1 MQKVQHYMTINE
13 VRALNGLEPLEK
25 GGDIVL
31 NQTYITGM
39 SLGDMG
45 DMGADFEEEEGAET
59 AQEGFEE
66 TEQQEDG
73 GAGFEE
79 TEQQDEGEGAD
90 FEETEQQGERTN
102 PFEDTFKARRVH
114 VSVEL

>member
-1 MQKVQHYMTINE
+1 
-13 VRALNGLEPLEK
+13 
-25 GGDIVL
+25 
-31 NQTYITGM
+31 M

-66 TEQQEDG
+66 TEQQEDE

-79 TEQQDEGEGAD
+79 TEQQDEDEGAD
-90 FEETEQQGERTN
+90 FEETEQQEERAN
-102 PFEDTFKARRVH
+102 PFEDTFKARRVR